1 MDSIRERVMARM
13 VAALL
18 GNTPAGANV
27 TRSREVSISR
37 AQSPAI
43 VVMAASNSLQRM
55 ATQVDRNHFTVKVE
69 IFTRGDPWDILAAPL
84 DTAVH
89 RVLMAD
95 ALLAGLLADLR
106 RTNEDFESMEADRT
120 AGTLTLT
127 YVATWLASAADISQ
141 PA

>member
-18 GNTPAGANV
+18 GNTSAGANV
-27 TRSREVSISR
+27 TRSREISITR
-37 AQSPAI
+37 AQAPAI
-43 VVMAASNSLQRM
+43 VVMPGSNSLQRM

-69 IFTRGDPWDILAAPL
+69 IFTRGDPWDSLAAAV

-89 RVLMAD
+89 KLLMGD
-95 ALLAGLLADLR
+95 AALAALLADLR